1 MCTVH
6 PPQVFV
12 AGATGQTGRRVLE
25 RLAAGGGGVVAGVRN
40 VAKAEKTLSEAS
52 TVVRGAMVQQVGAV
66 ATAGVQFKPLDVTT
80 MDADALKGALAG
92 SDKLV
97 IALGFVPGNP
107 LKMDSAAHAVD
118 NARRRRIKRPGT
130 GDAAR
135 SNTSRRRRG
144 SPEGTWR
151 GSPEDAAAAT
161 RNGSPEDVATATRT
175 ARRDARPAAP
185 PPRPASQV
193 GTVALVGAAKAAG
206 VKKVVLVSSIL
217 TNGRAWGQE
226 SSPGFQVTNAFGHV
240 LDEKLVAENALKA
253 SGLDYTIVRPGGL
266 KAKPPTGPLVISKED
281 TLNSGE
287 VSRDLVADV
296 CVAALTDAKAKNK
309 VVEIIEGEGSGT
321 GMDFGKA

>member
-1 MCTVH
+1 MTFKALLIVGAAAALKPASVDRRAALKWTAAGVATTLA
-6 PPQVFV
+6 PPPAVAAEGSTFV

-40 VAKAEKTLSEAS
+40 VEKAEKALSESS

-66 ATAGVQFKPLDVTT
+66 ATAGVRFQPLDVTK
-80 MDADALKGALAG
+80 MDGAALQGALAG

-107 LKMDSAAHAVD
+107 LKMDAAAHAVD
-118 NARRRRIKRPGT
+118 N
-130 GDAAR
+130 
-135 SNTSRRRRG
+135 
-144 SPEGTWR
+144 
-151 GSPEDAAAAT
+151 
-161 RNGSPEDVATATRT
+161 
-175 ARRDARPAAP
+175 
-185 PPRPASQV
+185 V
-193 GTVALVGAAKAAG
+193 GTIALVDAAKAAG

-240 LDEKLVAENALKA
+240 LDEKLVAEKHLRD

-266 KAKPPTGPLVISKED
+266 KAKPPTGPLVVAKED

-309 VVEIIEGEGSGT
+309 VVEIIEGEGGGT
-321 GMDFGKA
+321 APVDFSKA

>member
-1 MCTVH
+1 MTMLTLLLTAPAVLALA
-6 PPQVFV
+6 PANVDRRQLLKVVGAGAASTLAPLPARAADGTVFV

-80 MDADALKGALAG
+80 MDAAALKGALAG

-118 NARRRRIKRPGT
+118 N
-130 GDAAR
+130 
-135 SNTSRRRRG
+135 
-144 SPEGTWR
+144 
-151 GSPEDAAAAT
+151 
-161 RNGSPEDVATATRT
+161 
-175 ARRDARPAAP
+175 
-185 PPRPASQV
+185 V